1 MTAPTEVT
9 VTGPAYWATH
19 VDQLVQLLRT
29 AASGPLRDP
38 SGQAPGPDDV
48 LQLSCPE
55 EWAVSRQELQD
66 ALAFAAGSS
75 RVAPTPAVRSVAG
88 AVAPVEDRL
97 VYTVE
102 EAATLLGISRS
113 FAYEAVQK
121 GDIPSM
127 RIGRRILVPKG
138 AMERFLATGSGTQP
152 PSSEESAR

>member
-1 MTAPTEVT
+1 
-9 VTGPAYWATH
+9 
-19 VDQLVQLLRT
+19 
-29 AASGPLRDP
+29 
-38 SGQAPGPDDV
+38 
-48 LQLSCPE
+48 
-55 EWAVSRQELQD
+55 VSRQELQD